1 MTYNDL
7 YEFIWYSF
15 CSYWFAML
23 CDALGLYLLVVGLSA
38 EDLSS
43 AEKKLTLWHGTASSQ
58 NRRQVFRNIF
68 PFTHTEHRCG
78 CVWTM
83 WNLFWF
89 FRFAIAFLLPLHYLY
104 VYIQLYIIKKTPDG
118 PRRHP
123 LTVSDPHQRH
133 IDTLIGGIGRRQDQ
147 FERGAR
153 TETRD
158 RLQFQGAIAMHF
170 PCISGG

>member
-1 MTYNDL
+1 MNNVELVLVLQVCNSLPSSTAL
-7 YEFIWYSF
+7 FI
-15 CSYWFAML
+15 
-23 CDALGLYLLVVGLSA
+23 
-38 EDLSS
+38 
-43 AEKKLTLWHGTASSQ
+43 
-58 NRRQVFRNIF
+58 
-68 PFTHTEHRCG
+68 
-78 CVWTM
+78 
-83 WNLFWF
+83 
-89 FRFAIAFLLPLHYLY
+89 Y